1 MELDIS
7 DCSLLNQAAI
17 ALIVDNLSD
26 TLVSLSISR
35 CTKIHPAE
43 LLDLVEMPHLTHL
56 NVYGMLVEN
65 NLKIL
70 RRNLPHIS
78 INENPLSTT
87 GRASA
92 AQASSAGKRSSDRD
106 GNILWDV
113 KLWQWT

>member
-17 ALIVDNLSD
+17 PLIVDNLSG

-35 CTKIHPAE
+35 CTKIHPAD
-43 LLDLVEMPHLTHL
+43 LLDLVEMPHLLHL

-87 GRASA
+87 ARASV
-92 AQASSAGKRSSDRD
+92 AQANSGKKSDRD

-113 KLWQWT
+113 KLWQ